1 MRIGEL
7 AALVGVSTRTVRHY
21 HRLGLLPE
29 PARLSNGYRD
39 YRLRD
44 AVVLARVRRLAELG
58 LSLDEI
64 KEVLADDRDLELRE
78 VLRELDADLARQQ
91 ETIGARRERLA
102 ALLADP
108 DLHPDSAVSPEMAAV
123 LRELPTG
130 GSKFAETDREML
142 TLVCAM
148 TPPEER
154 ERLLDLLRPLTE
166 PEAVARGQ
174 ALYQRLD
181 ELADASPGDPR
192 VAPLAAD
199 LAAHIPEEMA
209 SLMVENLGSAPE
221 QWRPPG
227 RGTGSGSSGSGSGSG
242 SRSGTPYDV
251 RGMEEVFAEM
261 PPAQAEV
268 FRLAVAAMAARA
280 PDRNQTQDHTQD
292 RSPGGTREGDR
303 EGDRGQDGEKP

>member
-1 MRIGEL
+1 
-7 AALVGVSTRTVRHY
+7 
-21 HRLGLLPE
+21 
-29 PARLSNGYRD
+29 
-39 YRLRD
+39 
-44 AVVLARVRRLAELG
+44 
-58 LSLDEI
+58 
-64 KEVLADDRDLELRE
+64 
-78 VLRELDADLARQQ
+78 
-91 ETIGARRERLA
+91 
-102 ALLADP
+102 
-108 DLHPDSAVSPEMAAV
+108 MAAV

-148 TPPEER
+148 TPPGER
-154 ERLLDLLRPLTE
+154 EQLLDLLRPLTE

-174 ALYQRLD
+174 ALYRRLD

-209 SLMVENLGSAPE
+209 SLMVENLDSAPE

-227 RGTGSGSSGSGSGSG
+227 RGTGSGSRSGSGTGSCSGTRSGSG
-242 SRSGTPYDV
+242 TPSGV

-280 PDRNQTQDHTQD
+280 PDRSRTQDQTQD
-292 RSPGGTREGDR
+292 RSPDGTREEDREGDR
-303 EGDRGQDGEKP
+303 EGDQGQDGEKP

>member
-29 PARLSNGYRD
+29 PVRLSNGYRD

-64 KEVLADDRDLELRE
+64 GDVLAEDRDLELRE
-78 VLRELDADLARQQ
+78 VLMELDADLARQQ
-91 ETIGARRERLA
+91 ATIGERRERLA

-130 GSKFAETDREML
+130 GSEFAETDREML

-148 TPPEER
+148 APPEER
-154 ERLLDLLRPLTE
+154 ERLLGLLRPLTE

-174 ALYQRLD
+174 ALYERLD
-181 ELADASPGDPR
+181 ELTEASPSDPR

-209 SLMVENLGSAPE
+209 ALMIENLHSAPE
-221 QWRPPG
+221 QLRP
-227 RGTGSGSSGSGSGSG
+227 SGSESPSG
-242 SRSGTPYDV
+242 SRPGTGPGTRAV
-251 RGMEEVFAEM
+251 PGRWEEGRSMEAVFAEM

-268 FRLAVAAMAARA
+268 FRLAVAAMTDRA
-280 PDRNQTQDHTQD
+280 RNQDQDQEG
-292 RSPGGTREGDR
+292 GGT
-303 EGDRGQDGEKP
+303 